1 MTGEWAVARPHRAL
15 RPLVARYIGYT
26 QHGMPAGVHRGL
38 PSRFVTLVI
47 SLDEPMRVLGMP
59 IPGESPLAARGM
71 VGGMHTGPALL
82 EQAPFQSGIHLE
94 LNPLGAHALLGV
106 SAAELSG
113 HLVELGDLG
122 SPALAA
128 LPDRLTEAPT
138 WHRRFEILDETLGA
152 SLGDGDTGT
161 PEIGWAWRR
170 MLTAAGRVRVD
181 ALADEV
187 GWSRRHFGELF
198 RRELGLPPKQ
208 AARVLRFERAG
219 AVLRASGRVDLAALA
234 VDCGYY
240 DQAHL
245 TREWRALAGCTPGV
259 WIAEELPFLQYAE
272 PGADADSVA

>member
-1 MTGEWAVARPHRAL
+1 MTGEWVVARPHQAL
-15 RPLVARYIGYT
+15 RPLVERYIGYT
-26 QHGMPAGVHRGL
+26 QHGLPAGVHRGL
-38 PSRFVTLVI
+38 PSRFATLVI

-59 IPGESPLAARGM
+59 LPGENPIAARGM

-82 EQAPFQSGIHLE
+82 EQTPFQSGIHLE
-94 LNPLGAHALLGV
+94 LNPLATHALLGV

-113 HLVELGDLG
+113 QLVGLGALG
-122 SPALAA
+122 SPALAE
-128 LPDRLTEAPT
+128 LPDRLTEART
-138 WHRRFEILDETLGA
+138 WRRRFEILDQTLGDCF
-152 SLGDGDTGT
+152 GDGAAVT

-170 MLTAAGRVRVD
+170 MRAAAGRVRVD

-234 VDCGYY
+234 ADCGYY

-259 WIAEELPFLQYAE
+259 WIAEELPFLQYTEPEAE
-272 PGADADSVA
+272 TDSVA